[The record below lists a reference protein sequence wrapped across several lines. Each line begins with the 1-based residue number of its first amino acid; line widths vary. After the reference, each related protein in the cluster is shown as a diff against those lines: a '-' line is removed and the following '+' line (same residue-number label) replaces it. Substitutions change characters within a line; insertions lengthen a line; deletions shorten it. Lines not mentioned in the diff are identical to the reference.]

1 MTTNELEK
9 VSRRMLWVIPGML
22 LAMVGDYCMGI
33 EPKDSAALSGMISS
47 GWLTIADWRIA
58 VSNIG
63 GLLGTVFYTL
73 AALPFA
79 AFLKT
84 LLPGCRSKWDR
95 WLLKLYIAGL
105 ILGVMCFLYFH
116 IACGTLIHN
125 FNLLHEASGG
135 DTELAAA
142 LWNRSY
148 LVQIVPYW
156 TTFFAFELAVLVG
169 WIALILRGTFALK
182 KIWILAAPLIVAG
195 IGYLMEILIP
205 WPFNGFVSGFES
217 FGWIVMFLGGRK
229 LVRKAMR
236 EQNEREKTL

>member
-1 MTTNELEK
+1 MNLKETEAFRMTTNELEK

-95 WLLKLYIAGL
+95 RLLKLYIAGL

-169 WIALILRGTFALK
+169 WIALILRGTFALG
-182 KIWILAAPLIVAG
+182 KIWILAAPLIIAG
-195 IGYLMEILIP
+195 IGYLFEILIP
-205 WPFNGFVSGFES
+205 
-217 FGWIVMFLGGRK
+217 
-229 LVRKAMR
+229 
-236 EQNEREKTL
+236 